1 MRRRIRTIIGKVK
14 LIITLYRYKDWRKMA
29 GFLIREEHGKFTLPT
44 FRLNIWSDLVTQAD
58 RSLNDAE
65 KHVVERLAQFLRGAP
80 VTHYR
85 MRWHR
90 FSAQRE
96 EKDLIDIVHANFD
109 DNGRLESIEPYLD
122 SDGRKFAGLDPE
134 LKTKLNQSIIKIYNE
149 TVEFND
155 KKRPLILK
163 RRLKRWLSSEQWMG
177 RAKEDA
183 ADYIERVLSGTFI
196 HFEQLPQ
203 GCSDL
208 DRLNPPQFIK
218 RKHPGFGMLNILC
231 RFNDSIDEAD
241 LWVQFNHVAIDGI
254 PAQKLMDDLTGQ
266 WGKCGDLKYPP
277 ASYKIPPIRCSTKND
292 KNGIY
297 QVSQFMDFRPFLKV
311 RKELN
316 ERYANQIGG
325 DITIGSMLTW
335 GLSHHYPFNK
345 FVFEVVVNIPVGPD
359 QEGILGGV
367 FIRPSTYFDQKNPK
381 EAFLEF
387 EREFNLRFQA
397 MREGNFIGKVSE
409 KMMPIV
415 LITIVKIA
423 NMGLLPLGDW
433 FPHGGFGFGNLLMP
447 AEDGSRVGSVG
458 YIGYKDQLEDAMKAV
473 KEVVMDFDIYV
484 SNQ

>member
-1 MRRRIRTIIGKVK
+1 MRRRVRTIIGKVK
-14 LIITLYRYKDWRKMA
+14 GLILVYIGDWRKSSTI
-29 GFLIREEHGKFTLPT
+29 LIRTEHGKFALPA
-44 FRLNIWSDLVTQAD
+44 FRLNIWSGLDVEAN
-58 RSLNDAE
+58 RSLSGAE
-65 KHVVERLAQFLRGAP
+65 KHVIERLAQFLRGAP
-80 VTHYR
+80 VTHYQ

-122 SDGRKFAGLDPE
+122 SDGGKFEDLDPGLE
-134 LKTKLNQSIIKIYNE
+134 AKINQSIIKIYNE

-163 RRLKRWLSSEQWMG
+163 RRLKRWLSNQRWRG
-177 RAKEDA
+177 RVEEGA
-183 ADYIERVLSGTFI
+183 AHYIDRVLSGTFI

-241 LWVQFNHVAIDGI
+241 LWVQFNHIAIDGI

-277 ASYKIPPIRCSTKND
+277 ASYKIPSLRCSTRND

-316 ERYANQIGG
+316 EKYAEQIGG
-325 DITIGSMLTW
+325 AITIGSMFCW
-335 GLSHHYPFNK
+335 GLAHHYPFNK
-345 FVFEVVVNIPVGPD
+345 VTFEVVVNIPVGPD

-367 FIRPSTYFDQKNPK
+367 VIRPNTYFDQKNPK
-381 EAFLEF
+381 EAFLGF

-397 MREGNFIGKVSE
+397 MREGNLISKFSE
-409 KMMPIV
+409 KMPTA

-423 NMGLLPLGDW
+423 NMGLLPLGVWTPD
-433 FPHGGFGFGNLLMP
+433 GIFGFGNLLMP
-447 AEDGSRVGSVG
+447 AEDGSRVGGVA

-473 KEVVMDFDIYV
+473 EEVVTDFNKYV
-484 SNQ
+484 SNW